1 MTDIQLMR
9 DIIKNNF
16 HFFPNQN
23 HSSKYT
29 DIETVFLKKRFLRVV
44 YIKQYKL
51 SAPQLSF
58 YVIYKIRENVM
69 KDDPNYNKT
78 ENIDFFVIY

>member
-9 DIIKNNF
+9 DIKNNF

-29 DIETVFLKKRFLRVV
+29 DIETVFKKKVSESSVTISNNTNYRL
-44 YIKQYKL
+44 
-51 SAPQLSF
+51 
-58 YVIYKIRENVM
+58 
-69 KDDPNYNKT
+69 PNCHFMLYTKF
-78 ENIDFFVIY
+78 EKM

>member
-29 DIETVFLKKRFLRVV
+29 DIETVLKKKVSESSV
-44 YIKQYKL
+44 YQTIQTIGSPIVILCYIQNSRKCDEGR
-51 SAPQLSF
+51 SQL
-58 YVIYKIRENVM
+58 
-69 KDDPNYNKT
+69 
-78 ENIDFFVIY
+78 

>member
-29 DIETVFLKKRFLRVV
+29 DIETVLKKKGF
-44 YIKQYKL
+44 
-51 SAPQLSF
+51 
-58 YVIYKIRENVM
+58 
-69 KDDPNYNKT
+69 
-78 ENIDFFVIY
+78 